1 MGPGNALPA
10 HWLAAITQP
19 TLVLTGGNSPA
30 WMTNAGRAVAGT
42 IQGAVHRVLEGQM
55 HNVSRKRSLQS
66 CSNSSLPE
74 QRRNLLMDAGG
85 PAEPRNVAVTS
96 LRAAWI
102 TRSVWSTDRSATR
115 TQDSGR
121 AEPLCARIETKP
133 WKNVS

>member
-55 HNVSRKRSLQS
+55 HNVSPKRSL
-66 CSNSSLPE
+66 PRAGAPPRTRG
-74 QRRNLLMDAGG
+74 QRTVPVR
-85 PAEPRNVAVTS
+85 
-96 LRAAWI
+96 
-102 TRSVWSTDRSATR
+102 
-115 TQDSGR
+115 
-121 AEPLCARIETKP
+121 
-133 WKNVS
+133 

>member
-42 IQGAVHRVLEGQM
+42 IQGAVHRVREGQM

-74 QRRNLLMDAGG
+74 QRRNLANGG
-85 PAEPRNVAVTS
+85 RWSRGATKCRGD
-96 LRAAWI
+96 LAA
-102 TRSVWSTDRSATR
+102 RRLDH
-115 TQDSGR
+115 Q
-121 AEPLCARIETKP
+121 
-133 WKNVS
+133 VSMVHGS